1 MKKFEISE
9 KVYNEILNS
18 KIVIFVLLGY
28 IDSKGNVCNK
38 KLIDLLPTY
47 KRKEL
52 TEEDTVHE
60 KNSPVYWQ

>member
-1 MKKFEISE
+1 MKEFEISE

-38 KLIDLLPTY
+38 KLIDLLP
-47 KRKEL
+47 
-52 TEEDTVHE
+52 
-60 KNSPVYWQ
+60 N